1 MTRLMRSLGAFGV
14 LVALLAG
21 VPLLLLRLGA
31 ALPSGAWSGGLD
43 ALLRPDDGSVLL
55 WLIAALG
62 WLAWAAFAVSV
73 LTEVVAVATRQRVR
87 IRLPGLAAPS
97 RLAGGLL
104 VAALAL
110 SAAPAF
116 PHHPLAAPAAMAD
129 TDPGAGHDT
138 TGTPTSPPVVA
149 HRADP
154 DGSRTGGAERS
165 PAPASAVAAHEPATR
180 THLVRAGDDLWSLA
194 EQYYGEGREWRRI
207 AVANP
212 DRLTGGPDRLTV
224 GWRLQI
230 PDVAEPGPVG
240 RLVRVRRGE
249 TLSQIA
255 ERELGAAE
263 RWPEIFRANR
273 AQLGDPDQ
281 LTPGLQLVLPVEQ
294 ADHDRVRTPGPPAA
308 GTDGDRAEAPEGTH
322 RGPSST
328 RPADSTRPVGR
339 TESPPDAAPARPG
352 TPATEPG
359 TGAST
364 TSVPGP
370 TTAGP
375 ADEGA
380 GPAIDLPDAALPLA
394 AVGGLL
400 AAGLVAGLGRRRRVQ
415 LQTRPVGRR
424 IPHPDASTVAVEVAL
439 GKRQR
444 PLTLRTLDRAL
455 RVIGAH
461 CRKQGTGL
469 PVLQL
474 AVVGED
480 RITLWM
486 AEAEAD
492 VQAPPPFRV
501 KGRCWSLDATD
512 APYLASVPGLDEA
525 LRPWPALVTL
535 GRDEQHRQVLADL
548 EGLGLLQLEG
558 QEPMAGEGLLAA
570 MAVELSFSPWAEEM
584 TLTLVGAADRLPDA
598 LGHHNVSA
606 VTEVEV
612 LLERLERRAAARREH
627 QVEAGFGRYRTDPD
641 RADAWAPEVV
651 LVGSPLTDGQRRRL
665 HQLVCG
671 RPPVAIA
678 AVVLGGPADTS
689 WVLGLGPG
697 GRSGELA
704 PVGMAL
710 TPQRLDPDESAS
722 VLELVEATNRTDTDP
737 APWWAPDPDEPD
749 PPPDNVTYLGRRFG
763 GWAPETREG
772 DEMTTD
778 VAERAPTTAVDH
790 PTLLLLGPVE
800 LLGAAGTPPPRASKQ
815 CLEYC
820 AWLLDHPGR
829 SAQSMAGALAV
840 AEGTRRSNM
849 SRLRTWL
856 GESPDGQAYLPD
868 AYTGRIVLHPA
879 VSSDWER
886 LRILTATG
894 VNRSSTDALRAALGL
909 VRGAPLADAAP
920 GQWHWAEE
928 LRTDMVS
935 CLRDVGVELSERA
948 LADRDIDLAR
958 WAAAR
963 ALVAAPGDELLLA
976 ARIRTEHLAGNAAD
990 TERLSLQLAAQ
1001 ARRLGVDLDPQTVL
1015 LLQEVVEG
1023 RVRARLA

>member
-1 MTRLMRSLGAFGV
+1 MMRLMRSLGALGV

-21 VPLLLLRLGA
+21 VPLLLLWLGA
-31 ALPSGAWSGGLD
+31 ALPSGGWSGGLD

-97 RLAGGLL
+97 RLAAGLL

-116 PHHPLAAPAAMAD
+116 QHHPLAAPAAVAD
-129 TDPGAGHDT
+129 IDSGAGHDT
-138 TGTPTSPPVVA
+138 AGAPTSPPVVA
-149 HRADP
+149 QPLDP
-154 DGSRTGGAERS
+154 AGSRTGGVERL
-165 PAPASAVAAHEPATR
+165 PAPASPAAAHEPATR
-180 THLVRAGDDLWSLA
+180 THVVRAGDDLWSLA

-230 PDVAEPGPVG
+230 PEVADPGPVG
-240 RLVRVRRGE
+240 RRVRVRRGE

-263 RWPEIFRANR
+263 RWPEIYRANR

-281 LTPGLQLVLPVEQ
+281 LTAGLQLVLPVEQ
-294 ADHDRVRTPGPPAA
+294 ADHDRVRTLGPPAA
-308 GTDGDRAEAPEGTH
+308 GTDGDRTESTAGNQ

-328 RPADSTRPVGR
+328 RPAERR
-339 TESPPDAAPARPG
+339 ESPPDATPARPG
-352 TPATEPG
+352 TQTTEPG

-364 TSVPGP
+364 TPGPGP
-370 TTAGP
+370 TTTAP
-375 ADEGA
+375 ADETA
-380 GPAIDLPDAALPLA
+380 GPTIDLPDAALPLA

-415 LQTRPVGRR
+415 LQARPLGRR
-424 IPHPDASTVAVEVAL
+424 IPHPAASTVAVEVAL
-439 GKRQR
+439 GRRQR

-461 CRKQGTGL
+461 CRKQGSAL

-486 AEAEAD
+486 AEAD

-501 KGRCWSLDATD
+501 EGRCWSLNAAD

-535 GRDEQHRQVLADL
+535 GRDDQHRQVLADL
-548 EGLGLLQLEG
+548 EGLGLLQLAG
-558 QEPMAGEGLLAA
+558 QERTDGEGLLAA

-606 VTEVEV
+606 VTGVEL
-612 LLERLERRAAARREH
+612 LLERLERRAEARREH
-627 QVEAGFGRYRTDPD
+627 QVEAGLSRYRTDPD

-651 LVGSPLTDGQRRRL
+651 LVGTPLTEGQRRRL
-665 HQLVCG
+665 HELVCS
-671 RPPVAIA
+671 RPPVALA

-689 WVLGLGPG
+689 WVLELGPG

-704 PVGMAL
+704 PVGMVL
-710 TPQRLDPDESAS
+710 TPQRLDADDSAS
-722 VLELVEATNRTDTDP
+722 VLELVEATSRTDTDP

-935 CLRDVGVELSERA
+935 CLRDVGVELTERA
-948 LADRDIDLAR
+948 LADQDIDLAR